1 MVQYEVQHLL
11 HHQFNNHNQISMNMV
26 THIKLLV
33 VFFSVCCYLGS
44 ISSSLE
50 IHNHTPNRSS
60 LINLSHGDYSPSTGT
75 FVPSPTTVFQ
85 TSSSPQSIQTNFL
98 GQYRN

>member
-1 MVQYEVQHLL
+1 
-11 HHQFNNHNQISMNMV
+11 
-26 THIKLLV
+26 
-33 VFFSVCCYLGS
+33 
-44 ISSSLE
+44 LE
-50 IHNHTPNRSS
+50 IHHHTPNRSS

-85 TSSSPQSIQTNFL
+85 TSSSPQPNQNNFL